1 MDTTEKV
8 FRKKNDLYYITLL
21 AYVVFGVVY
30 IALTGNVTTETVEFG
45 LRDPVVYI
53 IVAFLLISLIALLVS
68 IARNMR
74 LVLTPTR
81 LIFRTRF
88 RERVIEHAEIT
99 KVVVKRERARFND
112 GTFSVVKLRI
122 STRMR
127 WVRIRMANYEREKE
141 LYAEFKALK
150 HLLKK

>member
-1 MDTTEKV
+1 MESTEKI
-8 FRKKNDLYYITLL
+8 FRRKNDLYYITLL
-21 AYVVFGVVY
+21 AYVVFGVLY
-30 IALTGNVTTETVEFG
+30 IALTGTFTTETVAFG
-45 LRDPVVYI
+45 FRDPVVYI
-53 IVAFLLISLIALLVS
+53 IVVFLLISLTALLVN

-88 RERVIEHAEIT
+88 RERAIEYTDITNVVI
-99 KVVVKRERARFND
+99 KRERARFND
-112 GTFSVVKLRI
+112 GRFAVVKLRLA
-122 STRMR
+122 SRMR
-127 WVRIRMANYEREKE
+127 WVRIRMANYERETE